1 MRKLPVY
8 FGLACLAGILQAQPP
23 ASRKLSLDEA
33 IQLGL
38 KNNLS
43 ALQAGTNNSLA
54 RVERIRALSALLP
67 TVSGSAGE
75 YVQEINLATFGFRF
89 PGFPTIIGPFGYSD
103 VRASASMNLID
114 WSARK
119 NLRAAEQNVKAVELR

>member
-1 MRKLPVY
+1 MRNLLLY
-8 FGLACLAGILQAQPP
+8 IGLGCLSSVLQAQPP
-23 ASRKLSLDEA
+23 VARKLSLDEA

-75 YVQEINLATFGFRF
+75 NVQEINLATFGFRF
-89 PGFPTIIGPFGYSD
+89 PGVPTIIGPFAYSD

-119 NLRAAEQNVKAVELR
+119 NLRAAE